1 MLREGPLQAH
11 VPSWRDVEIEEV
23 RRFCSAGLAE
33 PMTMRRSRGV
43 QLCEVLV
50 GRLAALIVHFC
61 RAGMINFDSVEMAQV
76 FVIEP
81 SQGLRQTLIIP
92 KCAFEPEGAK

>member
-1 MLREGPLQAH
+1 
-11 VPSWRDVEIEEV
+11 
-23 RRFCSAGLAE
+23 
-33 PMTMRRSRGV
+33 MRPSRGV

-50 GRLAALIVHFC
+50 GRLAALIVHFW
-61 RAGMINFDSVEMAQV
+61 RAGVINFYSVEMAQV

-92 KCAFEPEGAK
+92 KGTFEPEGAK